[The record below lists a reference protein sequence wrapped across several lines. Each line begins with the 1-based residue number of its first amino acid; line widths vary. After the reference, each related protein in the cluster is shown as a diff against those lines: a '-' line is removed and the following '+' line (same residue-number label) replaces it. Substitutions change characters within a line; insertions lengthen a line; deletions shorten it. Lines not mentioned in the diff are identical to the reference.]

1 MAGLPFIDVRG
12 TLESTQ
18 VLFERASQGRQDER
32 FTSGGSHGVRGD
44 AILPF
49 CTPLGKYVSASR
61 LPRIVGF
68 DVPRLHQQVDAAADE
83 AITALLDQAPD
94 EQWTDRFLQQCATLA
109 SQLSLAEVKV
119 EGTRIAFHGSIAD
132 ARALADAVIA
142 LVNNLNDQL
151 MQEGNLL
158 AGQE

>member
-1 MAGLPFIDVRG
+1 MLS
-12 TLESTQ
+12 EQ
-18 VLFERASQGRQDER
+18 ASHGRQDER
-32 FTSGGSHGVRGD
+32 FTSDGSHGVRGD
-44 AILPF
+44 AILLF

-68 DVPRLHQQVDAAADE
+68 DVPRLHQQVDSAADE

>member
-1 MAGLPFIDVRG
+1 MLA
-12 TLESTQ
+12 
-18 VLFERASQGRQDER
+18 ERASLGRQDER
-32 FTSGGSHGVRGD
+32 FTSDGSHGIRGD

-49 CTPLGKYVSASR
+49 CTPLGKYVSTSR

-94 EQWTDRFLQQCATLA
+94 EQWTDRFLQQSATLA

-142 LVNNLNDQL
+142 LVNRLNDQL
-151 MQEGNLL
+151 MQEGNLH
-158 AGQE
+158 AGEE